1 MIPKSNYRRNMRLF
15 AGVCIVV
22 LILAAVYAAVIGER
36 SGISEHVA
44 TATRLPSSASAPR
57 NSLSASR
64 QQIARQRERQRE
76 RLDANLIPS
85 WSNRP
90 ANVRQLAFESQ
101 TTPTQ
106 SAAPSGESAESA
118 AAPAPFSRVHRIP
131 IEDQSVPDLPSR
143 LPGSGLQ
150 LNRPAN
156 NATDSPTHRV
166 AAIPTQ
172 TQDAP
177 DSPQITLSQAA
188 EIQGE
193 RLPVPLGTPEPFPIN
208 DSMPAIR
215 PRGSGAR
222 TPQAA
227 NPFLQGLPEA
237 QFPSGADQTSR
248 EQLGDT
254 ELGGAELGGAGLG
267 DTGLGDTEPRLP
279 SDDSLEDLVFEQSP
293 DDFTLPD
300 DDESEAF
307 DAQDEAIEDF
317 DAIDGLPPNRSLN
330 VSDENA
336 SDDDSEEM
344 GRDLLLQ
351 SARNAARLGDFTK
364 ASDRLTEYLRRY
376 PDDADA
382 RLEFASVLQKLGRFE
397 TATSQFE
404 HLLREFPG
412 NYKIKRRFADLQLE
426 LQNYYLAEDALVE
439 LLAHPDYRV
448 DAAIDLARLLGW
460 TQRPIEAEQIYEQY
474 LADEYP
480 EDTESQLQLA
490 ELLVEINRPG
500 RAMELLMRLHNKN
513 PVDLRVLK
521 LMIVVSALS
530 DNSTAAYDFI
540 EKLRT
545 VQPENVTARNELAKQ
560 LLDQGFNREAI
571 MVDQQILAFD
581 PMFMDA
587 LLRSVQASMRMYE
600 PASAL
605 ATLKTLG
612 NPDHPE
618 IMMAKGEYHA
628 LVGEYSDAIALYRRA
643 IIQDPNYIPARL
655 GLGHAYL
662 RSGQFVR
669 AAGAFAQVPPGNTPK
684 TNQHYISAR
693 LAQARSLA
701 QGRHF
706 DEAIPIL
713 DEVTATDTGLYIDQI
728 LDAYI
733 DVMSLAKQYAPIIT
747 AIQTRLPDVVLQPHR
762 QRKLQAQLGLAMARS
777 GQYSAALQEFESLE
791 YDETDPIPEAVY
803 GKYLA
808 LRSLGSPERAE
819 QSLNQHFG
827 LLASD
832 THLRVRIAELAVQDC
847 DCCLARKV
855 LQRLNRCVEDNIV
868 IANRIGE
875 ACMMCASC
883 DDSDGCIPY
892 FIGVLNQS
900 PTNVQAMLG
909 IARVS
914 TRQGNYCQAETY
926 FKRAHASMVDDANL
940 TREAA
945 RMYSQWKGPDAAL
958 AGYNRALNLTQGEHL
973 YSAAQ
978 ADPERVVEFE
988 QEFERLGSVGA
999 MVSTEMAAE
1008 QLGGWKPLSQINAL
1022 EGLYALE
1029 PTNDSA
1035 LFQIG
1040 QAYSNLNRTQDAI
1053 AAYERV
1059 LCVNPCNQ
1067 DARIA
1072 LTRNFLEMRPQAQVF
1087 SGFSHQQGRDDLVA
1101 IDSVF
1106 AGGLIQM
1113 PLGDENEFFQIGYTR
1128 YHYEPAGGNSLDGD
1142 VITARVQYKPY
1153 WWLLLWA
1160 QADFAKFDFGFDD
1173 RVNFDV
1179 GLRHQYLE
1187 NASYRMVGRQENVI
1201 ENFESI
1207 GQDIHRIGFEI
1218 GHNWQATRRWNIDA
1232 FYRYWDYSD
1241 DNFAHNAGIYT
1252 GYTMRFGRQQL
1263 RWLTNFDWTDFDEQT
1278 VLPNAPLI
1286 DGAIHPYFS
1295 PENFWFATAGLE
1307 CKRFLSC
1314 NTYKGANQHWVEL
1327 FLGGR
1332 VDNDGEFYAIGRGRV
1347 LHDIYNWLTFTAYT
1361 DVIQSPV
1368 YDLVEA
1374 GARLTMRF

>member
-1 MIPKSNYRRNMRLF
+1 MIPKSNYRRNMRLL

-22 LILAAVYAAVIGER
+22 LIVAAALAAVIGER
-36 SGISEHVA
+36 SGISSQDVE
-44 TATRLPSSASAPR
+44 TERPTPSSDARHVVP
-57 NSLSASR
+57 SR
-64 QQIARQRERQRE
+64 PQIERQPAIPQAWQRETH
-76 RLDANLIPS
+76 AASLIPS
-85 WSNRP
+85 ESNSP
-90 ANVRQLAFESQ
+90 STVRQVGFG
-101 TTPTQ
+101 
-106 SAAPSGESAESA
+106 SAATVEA
-118 AAPAPFSRVHRIP
+118 AAAKPFSRVHRIP
-131 IEDQSVPDLPSR
+131 VEDDDAQLPQR
-143 LPGSGLQ
+143 LPGIGSGLQ

-156 NATDSPTHRV
+156 KSDASAYTV

-172 TQDAP
+172 AQDP
-177 DSPQITLSQAA
+177 PNSPQITLSQAA
-188 EIQGE
+188 EVAGE
-193 RLPVPLGTPEPFPIN
+193 QLPLPRGVPVTYPVTDVAPPDRKEAPT
-208 DSMPAIR
+208 IR
-215 PRGSGAR
+215 PRVSESVGSR
-222 TPQAA
+222 KRQAS

-237 QFPSGADQTSR
+237 EFPSDRIPADR
-248 EQLGDT
+248 NPAYGIGD
-254 ELGGAELGGAGLG
+254 
-267 DTGLGDTEPRLP
+267 EPSLP
-279 SDDSLEDLVFEQSP
+279 SEDTLEDLVLTTPNVEE
-293 DDFTLPD
+293 
-300 DDESEAF
+300 ESLEAPGLEVAPGIAGEEF
-307 DAQDEAIEDF
+307 DGEDF
-317 DAIDGLPPNRSLN
+317 DGEDFDGEDLDAIDSLPPNQSLN

-336 SDDDSEEM
+336 SDDDSEQM

-351 SARNAARLGDFTK
+351 SARNAARLGDFAK

-397 TATSQFE
+397 TATSQLE

-412 NYKIKRRFADLQLE
+412 NYKIKRRFADMQLE
-426 LQNYYLAEDALVE
+426 QQNYFIAEDVLVE

-460 TQRPIEAEQIYEQY
+460 TQRPIEAEQVYEQY
-474 LADEYP
+474 LANEYP

-490 ELLVEINRPG
+490 ELLVAINRPG
-500 RAMELLMRLHNKN
+500 RAMELLMRLHNKD

-530 DNSTAAYDFI
+530 DNSTSTYDFI
-540 EKLRT
+540 EKLHT
-545 VQPENVTARNELAKQ
+545 VQPENMTARNELAKQ
-560 LLDQGFNREAI
+560 LLDQGFNREAM
-571 MVDQQILAFD
+571 MVDQQILSFD
-581 PMFMDA
+581 PTFMDA

-600 PASAL
+600 PESAL

-612 NPDHPE
+612 NPDHPDV
-618 IMMAKGEYHA
+618 MMAKGEYHA

-643 IIQDPNYIPARL
+643 IIRDPNYIPARL
-655 GLGHAYL
+655 GLGNAYL
-662 RSGQFVR
+662 RSGQFLR
-669 AAGAFAQVPPGNTPK
+669 AAGAFSQVPAGNTPD
-684 TNQHYISAR
+684 TNQHYLSAR

-706 DEAIPIL
+706 DEAIQIL
-713 DEVTATDTGLYIDQI
+713 DEVTATDTGVYINQI

-733 DVMSLAKQYAPIIT
+733 DVMSMAKRYEPIIA

-762 QRKLQAQLGLAMARS
+762 QRKLQAQLGLAMARNKE
-777 GQYSAALQEFESLE
+777 YSAALQEFESLE
-791 YDETDPIPEAVY
+791 YDETDPIAEAVY

-819 QSLNQHFG
+819 QSLNRHFG

-832 THLRVRIAELAVQDC
+832 THLRVRIAELAIQDC

-855 LQRLNRCVEDNIV
+855 LQRLDRCVENNIV

-883 DDSDGCIPY
+883 ENSDGCVPY

-926 FKRAHASMVDDANL
+926 FQRAHASMVDDANL
-940 TREAA
+940 MREAA
-945 RMYSQWKGPDAAL
+945 RMYSQWKGPDAAI
-958 AGYNRALNLTQGEHL
+958 AGYNRALGLTQGDHL

-978 ADPERVVEFE
+978 ADPERLVEFE
-988 QEFERLGSVGA
+988 QEYERLGSVGS

-1008 QLGGWKPLSQINAL
+1008 QLGGGWKPLSQINAL
-1022 EGLYALE
+1022 EGLFALE

-1040 QAYSNLNRTQDAI
+1040 QAYSNLNRTQEAI
-1053 AAYERV
+1053 AAYQRV

-1087 SGFSHQQGRDDLVA
+1087 AGFSHQRGRDDLVA
-1101 IDSVF
+1101 MDSVF

-1113 PLGDENEFFQIGYTR
+1113 PLGDENEFFQLGYTKSR
-1128 YHYEPAGGNSLDGD
+1128 YEPARGRTLNGET
-1142 VITARVQYKPY
+1142 ITARVQYKPY

-1160 QADFAKFDFGFDD
+1160 QADFAKYDYGFSD
-1173 RVNFDV
+1173 RVNFNV
-1179 GLRHQYLE
+1179 GLQHQYLE
-1187 NASYRMVGRQENVI
+1187 NASYRMIGIQENVI

-1207 GQDIHRIGFEI
+1207 NQDIHRIGFEL
-1218 GHNWQATRRWNIDA
+1218 GHNWQVTRRLNIDA

-1252 GYTMRFGRQQL
+1252 AYTLRFGRKQL
-1263 RWLTNFDWTDFDEQT
+1263 RWLTNFDWSDFDNQT
-1278 VLPNAPLI
+1278 VLPNAPLV
-1286 DGAIHPYFS
+1286 DGAIYPYFS
-1295 PENFWFATAGLE
+1295 PDNFWFVTTGLE
-1307 CKRFLSC
+1307 CKHFLSC
-1314 NTYKGANQHWVEL
+1314 NTYKGANQHWIEL

-1332 VDNDGEFYAIGRGRV
+1332 MDNDGESYFVGRGRV
-1347 LHDIYNWLTFTAYT
+1347 LHDIYNWLTFTAYA
-1361 DVIQSPV
+1361 DLIQSPV
-1368 YDLVEA
+1368 YDLAEA
-1374 GARLTMRF
+1374 GARLTIRF